1 MTVED
6 NLKAYILERYKSIR
20 EFANAI
26 DMSNSTIDS
35 ILRRGIGNSSVSN
48 VIKICKYL
56 NISVDE
62 LANGRIVPISNR
74 NAKRIYI
81 EENDNTDI
89 SEILQGFKKVL
100 RNTDDLTLDG
110 APVNPE
116 SIDTIVQA
124 IDIGEEMAK
133 KKV

>member
-6 NLKAYILERYKSIR
+6 KLRAYILERYKSIR
-20 EFANAI
+20 EFAKAI
-26 DMSNSTIDS
+26 DMSNSTMDS

-48 VIKICKYL
+48 IIKICKYL

-62 LANGRIVPISNR
+62 LANGHIVPITSRKAN
-74 NAKRIYI
+74 RIYI
-81 EENDNTDI
+81 EETDNTDV
-89 SEILQGFKKVL
+89 SKILQGFKKVL
-100 RNTDDLTLDG
+100 QDTDELTLDG
-110 APVNPE
+110 APIDPK